1 MGNHDQKRIASRHG
15 VQRVDAINMILASLP
30 GASITYNGD
39 EIGMTDVWISW
50 EDTVDPGACNTNP
63 QDYAAASRDP
73 ARTPMQWDGTT
84 SAGFSTNPKTW
95 LPVALD
101 YKVNN
106 VKNQL
111 ASENSHLKV
120 FKELRALK
128 TTEVLKYGALTTAT
142 LNGNNVLVIVRE
154 LVGIDTYVTLVNFG
168 GGKEQVDL
176 SFLNRL
182 KAHLACLVVDIKGL
196 RRIGALVSKS
206 FIQLEPYEAFILH
219 NESCTKRSSVLL
231 ILVAVFTVIFYYS
244 E

>member
-30 GASITYNGD
+30 GVSITYNGD

-50 EDTVDPGACNTNP
+50 DD
-63 QDYAAASRDP
+63 
-73 ARTPMQWDGTT
+73 TT
-84 SAGFSTNPKTW
+84 SAGFSTNSKTW

-142 LNGNNVLVIVRE
+142 LNGDNVLVIVRE
-154 LVGIDTYVTLVNFG
+154 LVGSDTYVTLVNFG

-176 SFLNRL
+176 SFLTRL
-182 KAHLACLVVDIKGL
+182 KDQLAYLIVDIKGL
-196 RRIGALVSKS
+196 RRIGALVRKD
-206 FIQLEPYEAFILH
+206 FIQLDPYEAFILH
-219 NESCTKRSSVLL
+219 NESCTKGSSVLL
-231 ILVAVFTVIFYYS
+231 ILVAVFRVILY
-244 E
+244 